1 MPLRN
6 RAPMCDDREGMWS
19 TSDRCEVEIDPV
31 GPTAPAFAA
40 DDVED
45 I

>member
-6 RAPMCDDREGMWS
+6 RAPMCDDKEGMWS
-19 TSDRCEVEIDPV
+19 TSDKCEAPIDPD

-40 DDVED
+40 DDADD